1 MMRRRPPTARGAMMK
16 HKVVTLAGEDAGEI
30 DLADAVFG
38 VAPDKIR
45 KDILHRMVRYQLAKR
60 RRGTHKTQERGEVS
74 RTTAKLGRQKG
85 GGRARHGSRK
95 ANIFVGG
102 GVAHGP
108 RPRSYAHDLPKR
120 VRRMAL
126 AHALSARAAAD
137 ALIVVEDV
145 ALEAPKTAALRAA
158 LAALGANDALVI
170 GGAEL
175 DRNFALAAR
184 NLASVD
190 ALPAAGLNVYDVLRH
205 KTLVMTRAAVEAAQ
219 ARVAG
224 APATADGD
232 ADGEAA

>member
-1 MMRRRPPTARGAMMK
+1 MK

-30 DLADAVFG
+30 DLDDAVFG
-38 VAPDKIR
+38 VAPDQIR

-126 AHALSARAAAD
+126 AHALSARMGAE
-137 ALIVVEDV
+137 ALIVVDDV
-145 ALEAPKTAALRAA
+145 TLESPKTAPLRTALM
-158 LAALGANDALVI
+158 ALGANNALII

-175 DRNFALAAR
+175 DRNFTLAAR
-184 NLASVD
+184 NLAGVD
-190 ALPAAGLNVYDVLRH
+190 VLPSAGLNVYDVLRH

-224 APATADGD
+224 ASTSDS